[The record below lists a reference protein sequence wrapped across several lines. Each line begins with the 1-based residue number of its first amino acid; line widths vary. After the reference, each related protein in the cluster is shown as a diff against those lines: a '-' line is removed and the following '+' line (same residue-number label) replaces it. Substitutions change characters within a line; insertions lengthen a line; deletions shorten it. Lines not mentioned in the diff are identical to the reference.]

1 MSPKDR
7 VSDLLLN
14 FWLKFWAFPDRWFY
28 QQAARLASV
37 KEGDRVLDVGCGTGF
52 LAIILKK
59 MAGGSGDV
67 KGIDPASKRLEKARR
82 RAEKVGLD
90 IDFREGSIE
99 HIPFEDNLFDVVTST
114 FMFHHLS
121 IGLKKEGLRE
131 VQRVLKPEGHLLVAD
146 FDRVLNPSVGLFLW
160 PFCLFDEGVRLH
172 ARGKL
177 LEFFKKAGFTE
188 VKLIKRRAGSI
199 SFIDLR
205 K

>member
-1 MSPKDR
+1 MNLKDR
-7 VSDLLLN
+7 VYGFALN
-14 FWLKFWAFPDRWFY
+14 FWLKFWGFPDPWFY

-90 IDFREGSIE
+90 IDFTEGSME
-99 HIPFEDNLFDVVTST
+99 HIPFEDNFFDVVTST

-146 FDRVLNPSVGLFLW
+146 FDRVLNPFVGLLLW
-160 PFCLFDEGVRLH
+160 PFYLFNKGIRLH
-172 ARGKL
+172 IGGKL
-177 LEFFKKAGFTE
+177 FEFLEKAGFTE
-188 VKLIKRRAGSI
+188 AKLIKRRAASI

-205 K
+205 Q